1 MPNPNQ
7 TAVVHTAY
15 DEEPPHPGDQWT
27 RFVCVSDTHGRK
39 FSAIPSGDVL
49 LHAGDL
55 SSWGYTKH
63 LRPTL
68 DWLKSLPHPIKPLSA
83 KPVLSIIAGNHDV
96 RFACPKSVV
105 SRHGER
111 TSWSRRCHAL
121 EVAQSVVL
129 GNDAK
134 EAGIIY
140 LEHEACTI
148 TSHSERNWK
157 IYGSPAAPEY
167 AQGAFQYRTDAEAEE
182 VHARIPEDTDILLTH
197 TPPHKILDQTRKGIN
212 AGCKRLAQ
220 RMTELHACRLHVFG
234 HIHEATGAQVISDGA
249 INRVAVNA
257 AMGSLGSDAKA
268 IIVDLRN

>member
-68 DWLKSLPHPIKPLSA
+68 DWLKSLPHPIK
-83 KPVLSIIAGNHDV
+83 VIIAGNHDLCLDGAL
-96 RFACPKSVV
+96 RREFGAGFLGTV
-105 SRHGER
+105 SALPD
-111 TSWSRRCHAL
+111 AL

-140 LEHEACTI
+140 LEHEACTV
-148 TSHSERNWK
+148 TSHSGRNWK